1 MAKFGAAPCVGVG
14 QDRLFP
20 LEGRPLGPG
29 SLREA
34 RRGMSLAAEI
44 GLPLL
49 TIIDTPGA
57 ALSKEAEEGG
67 LAGEIARCLADMVT
81 LPVPTV
87 CLLLGEGAGGGALAL
102 MPADRVVAAQH
113 GWVAPLPPEGAS
125 EILYRT
131 IERAPELAAA
141 QGVRSADLAAV
152 GIVDRIVPERP
163 DAAEEPREFL
173 ARLSRALEY
182 ELTSLIHRDS
192 SERLDA
198 RYQRYRNLGLHP
210 EP

>member
-1 MAKFGAAPCVGVG
+1 MSGTQEGERSGGLVLAMAKFGEAPCVVVG

-20 LEGRPLGPG
+20 REGRPLGPD

-57 ALSKEAEEGG
+57 ALSRAAEEGG
-67 LAGEIARCLADMVT
+67 LAGEIARCLADMVA

-102 MPADRVVAAQH
+102 LPADRVVAAQH
-113 GWVAPLPPEGAS
+113 AWVAPLPPEGAS

-131 IERAPELAAA
+131 VAAPLSLLLLKACVRPTSPRRESSTASCPNGPTLPRRYASSSHGSAA
-141 QGVRSADLAAV
+141 RS
-152 GIVDRIVPERP
+152 
-163 DAAEEPREFL
+163 
-173 ARLSRALEY
+173 S
-182 ELTSLIHRDS
+182 TS
-192 SERLDA
+192 
-198 RYQRYRNLGLHP
+198 
-210 EP
+210 

>member
-1 MAKFGAAPCVGVG
+1 
-14 QDRLFP
+14 
-20 LEGRPLGPG
+20 
-29 SLREA
+29 
-34 RRGMSLAAEI
+34 MSLAAEM

-57 ALSKEAEEGG
+57 ALSKAAEEGG

-102 MPADRVVAAQH
+102 LPADRVVGAQH

-131 IERAPELAAA
+131 VERAPELAAA
-141 QGVRSADLAAV
+141 QGVRSIDLAAA
-152 GIVDRIVPERP
+152 GIVDRIVPNDRTRP
-163 DAAEEPREFL
+163 KSRGSFSGASAG
-173 ARLSRALEY
+173 LS
-182 ELTSLIHRDS
+182 S
-192 SERLDA
+192 SS
-198 RYQRYRNLGLHP
+198 
-210 EP
+210 

>member
-1 MAKFGAAPCVGVG
+1 MP
-14 QDRLFP
+14 
-20 LEGRPLGPG
+20 
-29 SLREA
+29 
-34 RRGMSLAAEI
+34 
-44 GLPLL
+44 
-49 TIIDTPGA
+49 
-57 ALSKEAEEGG
+57 
-67 LAGEIARCLADMVT
+67 GEIARCLADMVT

-102 MPADRVVAAQH
+102 LPADRVVAAQH

-152 GIVDRIVPERP
+152 GHRRPHRARATRRSRRATGVPRP
-163 DAAEEPREFL
+163 SQHAP
-173 ARLSRALEY
+173 SS
-182 ELTSLIHRDS
+182 TSSPPSSTGTS